1 MKPLQRLRDQLI
13 QMALEQ
19 IAKGLLQWAPKK
31 VSLPKNSLEVSID
44 HWISIKARGDKE
56 TESRVDE
63 FFDKIKRM
71 GDKP

>member
-13 QMALEQ
+13 QMALEH

-31 VSLPKNSLEVSID
+31 VSLPKNSLEVSVD
-44 HWISIKARGDKE
+44 HWIATKARGSKE
-56 TESRVDE
+56 AESKVNE